1 MEKYKKT
8 GNNHQYQYKPA
19 ALSAKYTERLRRQ
32 SYVSPYKQQRN
43 LSGEQSSMSN
53 QSLSTSMHNR

>member
-8 GNNHQYQYKPA
+8 SNNHQYQYKPA
-19 ALSAKYTERLRRQ
+19 AFSAKYTERLRRQ

-53 QSLSTSMHNR
+53 QSLSASMHNR